1 MDQLN
6 NYILLIDSYFGSA
19 PWFPLSLL
27 ATGIF
32 FTIYLGFPQIRYF
45 KKGWNILGSG
55 GLSAAKGLTSPFQAL
70 STALSGT
77 VGTGNI
83 GGVAM
88 AIFIGG
94 PAALFWMWIT
104 AFLGMTT
111 KFVEVTLSH
120 KYRKKTSSGSIS
132 GGPMIYMEDGL
143 NMKWLGYIFAFC
155 LLVSTFG
162 SGNMPQIDNISNT
175 MNSSFGIDPLLTA
188 ISMTVLV
195 GLVIIGGINRIA
207 SFAASIVPAMAFIY
221 VLGSLSVLLFN
232 YSNILPSFYIV
243 MHDVFNGTAVVGG
256 FLGASFSTAF
266 TYGVA
271 RGLYSNEAG
280 QGSSPIA
287 HATSNTEHSVEEG
300 FVSILEPFIDTI
312 VICTLTGLVI
322 LASGVWTEKY
332 QTDFENT
339 SMYFLSQENS
349 TKSFDEQINSY
360 QSCRN
365 SGDSCFSGDI
375 EIRKGKIVSGNTVF
389 HNRSLAEDI
398 VIYKGIN
405 FYDGLIEIEDGIL
418 ATSGIRVE
426 GKSLVKS
433 AVLTSK
439 AFNKGFFGNYGE
451 FIVSIGLLLF
461 AFSTMIT
468 WSYYGDRCAAYLF
481 GEKSIIY
488 YRFFYLGAIFIAGS
502 GFIDT
507 GIIWNFALITVAA
520 STLPNLI
527 AMILLR
533 KEIKSLLL
541 DYVVRDKKDK
551 LT

>member
-6 NYILLIDSYFGSA
+6 KYILLIDSYFGSA
-19 PWFPLSLL
+19 PWFPLTLL

-32 FTIYLGFPQIRYF
+32 FTIYLGFPQLKNFRNGWKIIS
-45 KKGWNILGSG
+45 KGGFSG
-55 GLSAAKGLTSPFQAL
+55 GKGFTSPFQAL

-94 PAALFWMWIT
+94 PAALFWMWVT

-120 KYRKKTSSGSIS
+120 KYRKLNKSNVIS
-132 GGPMIYMEDGL
+132 GGPMIYMEKGL
-143 NMKWLGYIFAFC
+143 NMKWLGIIFAFC
-155 LLVSTFG
+155 LLISTFG
-162 SGNMPQIDNISNT
+162 SGNMPQIDNIST
-175 MNSSFGIDPLLTA
+175 TLNSSFGINTILSSLLIT
-188 ISMTVLV
+188 TLV

-207 SFAASIVPAMAFIY
+207 NFAGSIVPTMALIY
-221 VLGSLSVLLFN
+221 VIGSLSVLIFN
-232 YSNILPSFYIV
+232 YSNILPSFYIIIN
-243 MHDVFNGTAVVGG
+243 DLFYGSAIAGG

-300 FVSILEPFIDTI
+300 FVSILEPFIDTL

-332 QTDFENT
+332 ENDFEKT
-339 SMYFLSQENS
+339 SLYFIETSVSEKNIE
-349 TKSFDEQINSY
+349 TQINSY
-360 QSCRN
+360 VQCRDK
-365 SGDSCFSGDI
+365 GTGCFSG
-375 EIRKGKIVSGNTVF
+375 EIIIAQGLMQSKNLIF
-389 HNRSLAEDI
+389 HNRSFAEDVVFRKNDELFSGNLSI
-398 VIYKGIN
+398 K
-405 FYDGLIEIEDGIL
+405 DGLLISEGIDV
-418 ATSGIRVE
+418 R

-439 AFNKGFFGNYGE
+439 AFNKGFFGSFGE
-451 FIVSIGLLLF
+451 YIVAIGLLLF

-468 WSYYGDRCAAYLF
+468 WSYYGDRCTEYLF
-481 GEKSIIY
+481 GERAIIY
-488 YRFFYLGAIFIAGS
+488 YRFLYLLAMFIAGS
-502 GFIDT
+502 GLIDT
-507 GIIWNFALITVAA
+507 EIIWNFALITVAA
-520 STLPNLI
+520 STLPNLLG
-527 AMILLR
+527 MFLLR
-533 KEIKSLLL
+533 KEVKTTLEKYLLNSKS
-541 DYVVRDKKDK
+541 
-551 LT
+551 